1 MIYYLT
7 HLVKWASLGEFNR
20 TEKSYIQIWIPL
32 MRHTDIH
39 LLIESNW
46 NHNSS
51 CKKKKNLHRNNFLTA
66 NIFKSSSWSLV
77 VLVYNYIR
85 LYLFV
90 LSLIFW
96 RIEIWK
102 NKKKNEKRSNHWRRE
117 NESLTLLINIFL
129 LRLLFLIFLFFS
141 SSYSHS
147 SRSLLDYSLNK
158 LKKQRSSKK
167 REKERREERKR
178 TTRAKKRSI
187 IIAII
192 IVILTHKLK

>member
-117 NESLTLLINIFL
+117 NESLTLLINILL

-158 LKKQRSSKK
+158 LKKQR
-167 REKERREERKR
+167 RRRPR
-178 TTRAKKRSI
+178 PR
-187 IIAII
+187 
-192 IVILTHKLK
+192 